1 MEAIIESEKLV
12 KNKLKQMNLNLEE
25 KQVELESLQ
34 EEFTTAIQIKGW
46 SCKICPTMNEWIF
59 FPKTVWNY
67 KMQVMTHE
75 SGVLGVLGVCDE
87 TVITPN

>member
-46 SCKICPTMNEWIF
+46 SCKVCPNGANGPIKWSIKILF
-59 FPKTVWNY
+59 GCN
-67 KMQVMTHE
+67 
-75 SGVLGVLGVCDE
+75 
-87 TVITPN
+87 